1 MTDHPG
7 PGPSPSL
14 DPDSTRPD
22 LGTGRR
28 RLLTAGVAAGAVL
41 AGLGVAWWQ
50 QRGTPA
56 INPAAGAEGAQ
67 GATATALDHLWS
79 LSLVR
84 PEGGEL
90 ALATLRGKPLLI
102 NFWATWCPPCLRE
115 LPEIDRFHREFGPR
129 GWQVLGLAI
138 DGPTPVRE
146 FLARVKIGFPTVLAG
161 MEGTELVN
169 HLGNPQGGLPFSVMI
184 DAAGQV
190 RQRKLGETDFDE
202 LAGWAA
208 KG

>member
-1 MTDHPG
+1 MTDRSG
-7 PGPSPSL
+7 LDPSPP
-14 DPDSTRPD
+14 DP
-22 LGTGRR
+22 GAGRR
-28 RLLTAGVAAGAVL
+28 RLLTASVATGAVL
-41 AGLGVAWWQ
+41 AGLGVAWWRQ
-50 QRGTPA
+50 SGHSAAPGTA
-56 INPAAGAEGAQ
+56 GAGAEAG
-67 GATATALDHLWS
+67 GNLDSLWA
-79 LSLVR
+79 LSLAR

-161 MEGTELVN
+161 LEGTELVN

-184 DAAGQV
+184 DASGQV
-190 RQRKLGETDFDE
+190 RQRKLGETHFDE
-202 LAGWAA
+202 LAGWASKA
-208 KG
+208 

>member
-1 MTDHPG
+1 MTDDPG
-7 PGPSPSL
+7 L
-14 DPDSTRPD
+14 DPATPSAT
-22 LGTGRR
+22 LGAGRR
-28 RLLTAGVAAGAVL
+28 RLLTAGVATVAVS

-50 QRGTPA
+50 QSVPS
-56 INPAAGAEGAQ
+56 AAGGTAGADGVAGGQ
-67 GATATALDHLWS
+67 LDSLWS
-79 LSLVR
+79 LNLAR
-84 PEGGEL
+84 PEGGDL

-129 GWQVLGLAI
+129 GWQVLGVAI

-169 HLGNPQGGLPFSVMI
+169 RLGNPQGGLPFSVMI
-184 DAAGQV
+184 DASGQV
-190 RQRKLGETDFDE
+190 RQRKMGETHFDE
-202 LAGWAA
+202 LAGWASKA
-208 KG
+208 

>member
-1 MTDHPG
+1 MTDPG
-7 PGPSPSL
+7 SPNPSPS
-14 DPDSTRPD
+14 PVGP
-22 LGTGRR
+22 GRR

-41 AGLGVAWWQ
+41 AGGALAWWRQ
-50 QRGTPA
+50 SATPV
-56 INPAAGAEGAQ
+56 AAGSADAANGNP
-67 GATATALDHLWS
+67 LDSLWA
-79 LSLVR
+79 LSLAR

-102 NFWATWCPPCLRE
+102 NFWATWCPPCVRE

-146 FLARVKIGFPTVLAG
+146 FLARVKVGFPIALAG
-161 MEGTELVN
+161 LEGTELLN
-169 HLGNPQGGLPFSVMI
+169 QLGNPQGGLPFSVMI
-184 DAAGQV
+184 DGAGRV
-190 RQRKLGETDFDE
+190 VQRKLGETHFDE

-208 KG
+208 KV

>member
-1 MTDHPG
+1 MTDPG
-7 PGPSPSL
+7 NPRPSPAG
-14 DPDSTRPD
+14 P
-22 LGTGRR
+22 GRR

-41 AGLGVAWWQ
+41 AGGALAWWRQ
-50 QRGTPA
+50 AATPA
-56 INPAAGAEGAQ
+56 AAASAGAANGNP
-67 GATATALDHLWS
+67 LDGLWA
-79 LSLVR
+79 LSLAR

-102 NFWATWCPPCLRE
+102 NFWATWCPPCVRE

-146 FLARVKIGFPTVLAG
+146 FLTRVKVGFPIALAG
-161 MEGTELVN
+161 LEGTELVN
-169 HLGNPQGGLPFSVMI
+169 QLGNPQGGLPFSVMI
-184 DAAGQV
+184 DGPGRV
-190 RQRKLGETDFDE
+190 VQRKLGETHFDQ

-208 KG
+208 KV

>member
-1 MTDHPG
+1 MAEPQG
-7 PGPSPSL
+7 L
-14 DPDSTRPD
+14 DPAP
-22 LGTGRR
+22 GGPGRR
-28 RLLTAGVAAGAVL
+28 RLLTTGVAGAAAL
-41 AGLGVAWWQ
+41 AGLGVAWWRQ
-50 QRGTPA
+50 SGAPA
-56 INPAAGAEGAQ
+56 GSSADTTAAAA
-67 GATATALDHLWS
+67 AASDALDSLWT
-79 LSLVR
+79 LNLAR

-146 FLARVKIGFPTVLAG
+146 FLTRVKIGFPTVLAG
-161 MEGTELVN
+161 LEGTELVN
-169 HLGNPQGGLPFSVMI
+169 RLGNPQGGLPFSVMI
-184 DAAGQV
+184 DGAGRV
-190 RQRKLGETDFDE
+190 LQRKLGETHFDE

-208 KG
+208 KA

>member
-1 MTDHPG
+1 MSDPLARA
-7 PGPSPSL
+7 PSAAGSP
-14 DPDSTRPD
+14 
-22 LGTGRR
+22 GRR
-28 RLLTAGVAAGAVL
+28 RLLTASVAAGAVL
-41 AGLGVAWWQ
+41 AGLGVAWWRQ
-50 QRGTPA
+50 SGSPA
-56 INPAAGAEGAQ
+56 SGSSTAVAGVTGDP
-67 GATATALDHLWS
+67 LDSLWS
-79 LSLVR
+79 LSLAR

-146 FLARVKIGFPTVLAG
+146 FLARVKVGFPTVLAG
-161 MEGTELVN
+161 LEGSELVSR
-169 HLGNPQGGLPFSVMI
+169 LGNPQGGLPFSVMI
-184 DAAGQV
+184 DGPGRV
-190 RQRKLGETDFDE
+190 LQRKLGETHFDE

-208 KG
+208 KA